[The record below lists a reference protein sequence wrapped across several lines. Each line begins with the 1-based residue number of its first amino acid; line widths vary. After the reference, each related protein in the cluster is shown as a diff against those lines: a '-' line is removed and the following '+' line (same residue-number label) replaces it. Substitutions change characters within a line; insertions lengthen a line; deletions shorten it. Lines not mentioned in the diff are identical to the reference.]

1 MNADSEVGVC
11 VCCVEVRRRTVR
23 RSMAY
28 QCSATLGVDYARFSR
43 DVRLRLDVAASL
55 ARGFGDPDPRLLAVT
70 GVSPGSVELRWTN
83 SSVSG
88 GGVCPLSVLAD
99 IRARMLGPDGAV
111 NPAFRDAVRPY
122 RLLRASLTP
131 RGACV
136 AGPRAVTTGRPPEP
150 VPAGVSDDRRGLLV
164 NVVVPILIV
173 LLCVLL
179 ALVIACVLIRRRRR
193 REEKGSSPA
202 AAAVKPGAPVIFAS
216 ELDDNG
222 PAAPPS
228 RPLIGGP
235 APGGARAP
243 APPDYLAATA
253 GTPPVHDHRRP
264 LLAGDPGAAGD
275 QMSPLRFHPPPGSA
289 VKQSALHSSSRR

>member
-1 MNADSEVGVC
+1 
-11 VCCVEVRRRTVR
+11 
-23 RSMAY
+23 MAY

-193 REEKGSSPA
+193 REKGSSPA